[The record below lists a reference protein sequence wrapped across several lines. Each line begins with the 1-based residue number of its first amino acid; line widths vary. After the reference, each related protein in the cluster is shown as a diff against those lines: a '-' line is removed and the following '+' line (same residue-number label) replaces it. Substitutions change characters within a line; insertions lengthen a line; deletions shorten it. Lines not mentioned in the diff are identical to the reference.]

1 MVIIYFDKDL
11 ATYVHT
17 RTMLVHHPHMEE
29 YPRIE
34 LWGIGAVYMRKV
46 AEIAER
52 FLRRIQSKHIKVFVA
67 CRE

>member
-1 MVIIYFDKDL
+1 MVIIYFDNL
-11 ATYVHT
+11 PTYLT
-17 RTMLVHHPHMEE
+17 RTMLVRRPHME

-52 FLRRIQSKHIKVFVA
+52 FLRRIHPSIKSV
-67 CRE
+67 CGLS